1 MFWDCNIRTSRIGNK
16 ISMNSYLHNPFSLLS
31 TFKNQS
37 YETFQ
42 NNFINAPA
50 SIKCNNFLFVR
61 FSTRYFLKNKISR
74 CFPKHALVYKM
85 IHLFFLGGSGGS
97 NAASIAS
104 SKTFFKPFCKIQKQ
118 NYTDGAIFLKK
129 WNSASKYE
137 KKKIC

>member
-1 MFWDCNIRTSRIGNK
+1 M
-16 ISMNSYLHNPFSLLS
+16 
-31 TFKNQS
+31 
-37 YETFQ
+37 
-42 NNFINAPA
+42 
-50 SIKCNNFLFVR
+50 KCNNFLFVR

-129 WNSASKYE
+129 WNSALKYE
-137 KKKIC
+137 KKMYLKLSLNMTRDKTVVSCLTSLRSSKT